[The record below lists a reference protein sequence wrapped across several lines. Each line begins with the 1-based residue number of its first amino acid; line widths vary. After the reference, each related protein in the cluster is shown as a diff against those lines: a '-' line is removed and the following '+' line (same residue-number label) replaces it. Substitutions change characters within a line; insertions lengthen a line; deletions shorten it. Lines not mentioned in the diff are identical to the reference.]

1 VTKRFLL
8 QNLGAL
14 GEAGKS
20 LFSIGGI
27 PYATR
32 LIEEGWIPCGTSIS
46 PDGEVLQTFY
56 LPVDIDPEG
65 PDERR

>member
-1 VTKRFLL
+1 MAARFLL

-32 LIEEGWIPCGTSIS
+32 LIEEGWIPCGTYIS
-46 PDGEVLQTFY
+46 NDGEVLQTFY
-56 LPVDIDPEG
+56 LPVNVDPEAK
-65 PDERR
+65 